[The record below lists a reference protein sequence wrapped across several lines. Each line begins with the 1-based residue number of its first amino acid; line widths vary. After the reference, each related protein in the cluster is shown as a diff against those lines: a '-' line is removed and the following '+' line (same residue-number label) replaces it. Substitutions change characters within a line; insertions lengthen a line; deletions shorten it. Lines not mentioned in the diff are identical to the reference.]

1 MMAEYTAVG
10 DAIHNDFFVVTGSSF
25 ADDLQLLFETAV
37 GTVTVAPN
45 VVRPQLAFVAQLPAS
60 VPTGRHW
67 LRLRHG
73 GTTTERIPV
82 EVTAGP
88 PYTVCVLYSGRPKPS
103 PYTIVFVANPAIE
116 SQAGDTFNADP
127 VLTNRAGYHS
137 AVAYCLQNILR
148 ETEDLLRAGGTDAQM
163 RFVSVFDATLAAQQE
178 NALAHEVSPNIMETP
193 FNRLGVL
200 ASFLTRFHEV
210 ADVVFVLHGST
221 THTRA
226 SAWFTRDDNSRPTVP
241 FTYDGVAR
249 QHGRFSSIPGSCAIP
264 VTEDTTAMTALHEF
278 GHAASDFN
286 NGRVVD
292 LYVNGTAG
300 GFMANKKFRAQ
311 ATDPVPANFATYNG
325 TNYNSDPNRDA
336 LGYPATWTSYHP
348 QPIDATRPNL
358 MDNFFLSF
366 DTPLRCRLDQLTY
379 AWMRDRLLAKLGR

>member
-1 MMAEYTAVG
+1 MAEFTAVG
-10 DAIHNDFFVVTGSSF
+10 DAVHNDFFVVTGSGF
-25 ADDLQLLFETAV
+25 ADDLQLLFETAA

-45 VVRPQLAFVAQLPAS
+45 VVRPHLAFVARLPAS

-67 LRLRHG
+67 LRLQHG
-73 GTTTERIPV
+73 GATTERIPV

-88 PYTVCVLYSGRPKPS
+88 PYTVRVLYSGKPKPS

-116 SQAGDTFNADP
+116 SAPGGTFNADL

-148 ETEDLLRAGGTDAQM
+148 ETEDLLRAGGIDAQM

-178 NALAHEVSPNIMETP
+178 NALAQEVNPNLMRP
-193 FNRLGVL
+193 RSQVL
-200 ASFLTRFHEV
+200 ASFLIRFHEV
-210 ADVVFVLHGST
+210 ADMVFVLHGST

-226 SAWFTRDDNSRPTVP
+226 TARATTDDNSRPAVP
-241 FTYDGVAR
+241 FTYDGVSR

-264 VTEDTTAMTALHEF
+264 VTVDTTRMTALHEF

-286 NGRVVD
+286 NGWVRD
-292 LYVNGTAG
+292 LYVDGTPG
-300 GFMANKKFRAQ
+300 GFLVNKKFRAQ
-311 ATDPVPANFATYNG
+311 ATDPVPDDFATYNG
-325 TNYNSDPNRDA
+325 TNFNSDPNRDA
-336 LGYPATWTSYHP
+336 IGYPATWTSHHP

-358 MDNFFLSF
+358 MDDYGLSF
-366 DTPLRCRLDQLTY
+366 DTPRRCRLDQLTY

>member
-1 MMAEYTAVG
+1 MAEFTAVG
-10 DAIHNDFFVVTGSSF
+10 DAIHNDFFVVTGSGF

-37 GTVTVAPN
+37 GTVTVAPD
-45 VVRPQLAFVAQLPAS
+45 VVRPQLGVVARLPAS
-60 VPTGRHW
+60 VPTGWHW

-73 GTTTERIPV
+73 GTTTDRIPI

-88 PYTVCVLYSGRPKPS
+88 PYTVRVLYSGKPKPS

-116 SQAGDTFNADP
+116 SQAGGTFSADP
-127 VLTNRAGYHS
+127 VLTNRANYHS

-148 ETEDLLRAGGTDAQM
+148 ETEDLLRAGGIDAEM
-163 RFVSVFDATLAAQQE
+163 RIVSVFDATLAAQQE
-178 NALAHEVSPNIMETP
+178 NALAHELSPNLMET
-193 FNRLGVL
+193 RRGVL
-200 ASFLTRFHEV
+200 ASFLARFHEV
-210 ADVVFVLHGST
+210 ADMVFVLHGST
-221 THTRA
+221 THDRA
-226 SAWFTRDDNSRPTVP
+226 TAWFTTDDNSRPAVP
-241 FTYDGVAR
+241 FTYDGVSR

-264 VTEDTTAMTALHEF
+264 LTVNTTGMTGLHEF

-292 LYVNGTAG
+292 LYVDGMAG
-300 GFMANKKFRAQ
+300 GFNVNKKFRAQ
-311 ATDPVPANFATYNG
+311 ATDPNDFATYNG
-325 TNYNSDPNRDA
+325 TTYKSDPNRDA

-358 MDNFFLSF
+358 MDNYWLSF
-366 DTPLRCRLDQLTY
+366 DTPRRCRLDQLTY